1 MTMNEGQIN
10 RQLSQVSEDQEVNR
24 KQRWQLEELEE
35 DCQRLSSQH
44 QEYLADVLQ
53 FNEEEEIRQYFS
65 LEEDEVT
72 AAHKKNFFE
81 LEEQK
86 DALYKESKQLLVAE
100 EELLQAR
107 KDQVFENTKE
117 KEKVDGT

>member
-1 MTMNEGQIN
+1 MNEGQIN

-35 DCQRLSSQH
+35 DCQCLSSQH
-44 QEYLADVLQ
+44 QEYLSDVLQ
-53 FNEEEEIRQYFS
+53 FNEEEDIRQYFS